1 MPAMLDDAVG
11 LNDFHQS
18 RDRSGMGPPKV
29 ADLVRSEYE
38 IGARLRSRSALRS
51 GSVAVGTF
59 RLRVG

>member
-29 ADLVRSEYE
+29 ADLV
-38 IGARLRSRSALRS
+38 A
-51 GSVAVGTF
+51 
-59 RLRVG
+59 